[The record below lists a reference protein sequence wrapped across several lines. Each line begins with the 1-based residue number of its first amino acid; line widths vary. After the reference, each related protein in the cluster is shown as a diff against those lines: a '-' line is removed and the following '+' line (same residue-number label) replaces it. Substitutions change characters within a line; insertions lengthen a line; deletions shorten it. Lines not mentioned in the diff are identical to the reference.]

1 VIGSA
6 DLASFVQAW
15 SKALRGACHV
25 SMARAERGE
34 FLTGLAERLAVALAA
49 EPFDAAAGYWIG
61 ADLVAGEFVS
71 PEVLGRTITMLNTQL
86 RAALGPTDDHTV
98 AKLTMLVEALASGF
112 AGASHDRTLDAQEE
126 IRLAALSAQS
136 RAERD
141 LREAEAGLLYLAS
154 HDPLTGLPNRTL
166 LLERLA
172 QILTEQAS
180 SVRDARLGLCCIGLD
195 GFKAVND
202 ALGRHIGDRLLVAV
216 ADRLSDLASASG
228 PVTWA
233 KGSGL
238 LVARLDSDEF
248 ALLIEETTSAEDAI
262 KVADRALAVLAE
274 PFHIDDHELPVSASA
289 GVVEAPLAGVESVE
303 LLRSADIALHWAKAD
318 GKARWALYEQERSA
332 HDAARYRLSAAMPA
346 ALRRGEFTLDYQP
359 LVNLADDH
367 LVGVEALARWRHP
380 EHGVL
385 GADWFVGLAED
396 TGLIVALGARLLE
409 QACRQAVAWQ
419 DICADPPYVSVNLA
433 ARQIRGAGLVG
444 DVADVLDRTGL
455 SPRRLQLEITEQTV
469 IDTGEQT
476 IANLRA
482 LADLG
487 VRVAIDDFGTGYS
500 NLACLRA
507 LPLHGIK
514 LAGTLLRGSAGEAS
528 APSDDAFLATL
539 VSLGHT
545 LGFEVTAE
553 GIETEAQAARLCAVG
568 CDIGQG
574 WHLGQAVP
582 ADEITDRIR
591 RR

>member
-1 VIGSA
+1 
-6 DLASFVQAW
+6 
-15 SKALRGACHV
+15 
-25 SMARAERGE
+25 
-34 FLTGLAERLAVALAA
+34 
-49 EPFDAAAGYWIG
+49 
-61 ADLVAGEFVS
+61 
-71 PEVLGRTITMLNTQL
+71 
-86 RAALGPTDDHTV
+86 
-98 AKLTMLVEALASGF
+98 MLVEALASGF

-126 IRLAALSAQS
+126 IRLAALTAQS

-154 HDPLTGLPNRTL
+154 HDPLTGLPNRSL
-166 LLERLA
+166 FLERLA
-172 QILTEQAS
+172 QMLTGQAVS
-180 SVRDARLGLCCIGLD
+180 AGHTMSARPAAGRLGICCIDLD

-216 ADRLSDLASASG
+216 ADRLCDLASAGSG
-228 PVTWA
+228 AWA
-233 KGSGL
+233 TGSGL

-248 ALLIEETTSAEDAI
+248 AILIEETTGAEDAI

-289 GVVEAPLAGVESVE
+289 GVVEGALAGTDSME
-303 LLRSADIALHWAKAD
+303 LLRSADIALHWAKVD
-318 GKARWALYEQERSA
+318 GKSRWALYEEERSA
-332 HDAARYRLSAAMPA
+332 CDAARYRLSAAMPA

-359 LVNLADDH
+359 LVNLANDR
-367 LVGVEALARWRHP
+367 LVGVEALARWHHP

-385 GADWFVGLAED
+385 GADRFVGLAED

-433 ARQIRGAGLVG
+433 ARQIRGTGLVG
-444 DVADVLDRTGL
+444 DVVDVLDRTGL

-514 LAGTLLRGSAGEAS
+514 LAGTLMRGSGSDTAEAS
-528 APSDDAFLATL
+528 DPSDDAFMATL

-545 LGFEVTAE
+545 LGFAVTAE
-553 GIETEAQAARLCAVG
+553 GIETEAQAARLRAVG
-568 CDIGQG
+568 CDTGQG
-574 WHLGQAVP
+574 WYFGQAVP

-591 RR
+591 LSPGSSTFSP